1 MKNTKKAV
9 LPNELIIAVD
19 FDGTITTCSQVSD
32 NLELREDAKEV
43 LERLYDDGVKLI
55 LWTCRTGEYLTQALE
70 FLKKED
76 MLHFFSSVNENIPE
90 VQERY
95 SIDARKVGA
104 DIYIDDKNIFTKEIN
119 WNQIEE
125 YIYGEEN

>member
-19 FDGTITTCSQVSD
+19 FDGTITTCSQVTESD
-32 NLELREDAKEV
+32 LELREGAKEV

-55 LWTCRTGEYLTQALE
+55 LWTCRTEEYLNQALE

-76 MLHFFSSVNENIPE
+76 MLHFFASINENIPE
-90 VQERY
+90 VQEKY
-95 SIDARKVGA
+95 DIDARKVGA
-104 DIYIDDKNIFTKEIN
+104 DIYIDDKNIFIKEVN
-119 WNQIEE
+119 WSQIEE
-125 YIYGEEN
+125 YIYGE

>member
-119 WNQIEE
+119 WSQIEE